1 MSKIIYKHRK
11 TNDLVVKKDDYFH
24 FFDGDCISQ
33 QNKLPLLMVA
43 DSDDWELITNDGRD
57 SFELLLDTNNE
68 IYFKSIITGQEYR
81 IGDEITIKKYVSFG
95 DGKRNFKIGRWYIGA
110 GPVERNI
117 FNYIYAHTECDD
129 RSTHLTNVIV
139 KTKK

>member
-57 SFELLLDTNNE
+57 SFELLLDTNKE

-81 IGDEITIKKYVSFG
+81 IGDEITIRKSISFG
-95 DGKRNFKIGRWYIGA
+95 DGKRDFKIKGWFIGSH
-110 GPVERNI
+110 PVERNI
-117 FNYIYAHTECDD
+117 FNYAYACTECNDH
-129 RSTHLTNVIV
+129 SIHLTDVIV
-139 KTKK
+139 KAKK